1 MHDPCTW
8 CRLQLDDTL
17 PGQAYVQALADLI
30 SSIQQDI
37 NHTKQL
43 QRKGYAALV
52 SEEQQLEQQLCAT
65 LDAFDS
71 WEAAAHTNSAADT
84 PPHHRS
90 AAAAAG
96 QRPTTAPGSST
107 RSTSAS
113 R

>member
-1 MHDPCTW
+1 MTFYPGAICHM
-8 CRLQLDDTL
+8 QLDDTL

-43 QRKGYAALV
+43 QRKGYATLV

-65 LDAFDS
+65 FDAFDS
-71 WEAAAHTNSAADT
+71 WEAAAHTATAADT
-84 PPHHRS
+84 PPHHR
-90 AAAAAG
+90 AAAA
-96 QRPTTAPGSST
+96 QRPATAPGNSE
-107 RSTSAS
+107 RSTSAP